1 MVGGRA
7 SNRRGGAL
15 RGARRAR
22 PAAYALIALGAC
34 GLAAYSLAGCGLAAA
49 LSEASDGLGAE
60 TAPPPGQGPAAPDS
74 GPAPP
79 TGGERRAILVR
90 GSAPVRGVPPLGR
103 NALAALYGAY
113 SLPGQVM
120 TAPAAASAG
129 EAAGVTSAG
138 PDSSNAAL
146 TAEVWFTAEPV
157 ALGAAW
163 TLVSCRGLPGGWLAY
178 ESRPKADGPPAWALK
193 AAEYWL
199 FIRFSAGRAGPCA
212 FAAALA
218 DRFDWFR
225 RYGGSAADLAF
236 PALLELAP

>member
-1 MVGGRA
+1 MEGGRA
-7 SNRRGGAL
+7 SNRRGGA
-15 RGARRAR
+15 RRPERRAR
-22 PAAYALIALGAC
+22 PAAYALIALGAF
-34 GLAAYSLAGCGLAAA
+34 GLVAYSLAGCGLAAG
-49 LSEASDGLGAE
+49 LSDAAGDFGTGAM
-60 TAPPPGQGPAAPDS
+60 PA
-74 GPAPP
+74 PAPP
-79 TGGERRAILVR
+79 AESAGTQPTNAVGARRAVLVR

-113 SLPGQVM
+113 TLPG
-120 TAPAAASAG
+120 PAASAG

-138 PDSSNAAL
+138 PGSTNAAP
-146 TAEVWFTAEPV
+146 TAEVWHTAEPV
-157 ALGAAW
+157 ALGASW
-163 TLVSCRGLPGGWLAY
+163 TLVPCRGLPTGWQAY
-178 ESRPKADGPPAWALK
+178 ESRPKADGPPTWALE

-199 FIRFSAGRAGPCA
+199 FVRFPAGYASPCA